1 MFDSMKRLGVVAVAV
16 LLLAPVAL
24 ARDDASDFSDR
35 IQAMVESL
43 NRDVR
48 VDQGM
53 SRVYASIVRDEF
65 RTPQSELEWA
75 LGESISWGEI
85 AVLSYIHATT
95 GLGFDEL
102 VAENAHIDVQ
112 GFSSRMEMS
121 TDKMIGSLEMFA
133 ARTLRER
140 NSRIFDRMR
149 SAGRLD
155 QLPDLG
161 NGFGLF
167 QEALDFRQIGRP
179 SPTKVHAGVEVL
191 KKGGKEN

>member
-43 NRDVR
+43 NRDVQ